1 MNPLAYATIGIIIG
15 LTFTLSWAAIAI
27 LIYFSYRQ
35 RSEIATS
42 QAATRRAIAQST
54 IAIDRIRGEVSLALS
69 SMDADKLHTSAITLQ
84 HGVKS
89 FQAAIG
95 SLSKLVYT
103 AGAGDS
109 MGLEGNAAR
118 GANDPNYY
126 AYQDSLFQQ
135 QAAGQRVAEPY
146 APDVISEFAEWKER
160 AAMREAASLGHA
172 TPLPSPTLPDIQHED
187 GSELAD
193 DDHDDAYLE
202 DWAQRHEAGK
212 LGDLPGVTESGEGT
226 GI

>member
-54 IAIDRIRGEVSLALS
+54 IAIDRIRGEVSMALS

-95 SLSKLVYT
+95 SLSKLVYA

-109 MGLEGNAAR
+109 MGMTPQVQGPY
-118 GANDPNYY
+118 DPNYY
-126 AYQDSLFQQ
+126 QYQETMAMQQ
-135 QAAGQRVAEPY
+135 PSQAPVPPG